1 MADLVSYAIPSLV
14 QGIGQQPDSQRDPG
28 QGETQINGVSSI
40 AEGLRKRDNS
50 RVLAK
55 VSDTP
60 FGDCF
65 IHSILRDQSERYLA
79 VISKS
84 GVRVFE
90 LDGTERPVT
99 VTPEAIAY
107 LSTITDAKEQ
117 IRAVSIADYTYVLNT
132 VKSTAM
138 AAAVAPP
145 AVRPAA
151 HECLIWIKA
160 ANFGGVYTVNVNGK
174 QVEVKTAIQPVV
186 INGLTITENRISTA
200 NVAEALL
207 LSLTTGPVTTF
218 TQALPDTKLNGTKK
232 DLPTTS
238 SGLGSGIKVDIVGDG
253 TKVTSVTMST
263 AGTAYVV
270 GDKVFVA
277 KALLDGGND
286 NTPIEIGQVAALGP
300 ALLTDVTI
308 TRSGSVLWLQS
319 ANPITVQANDA
330 RGNADIT
337 AILNQVQAFTEM
349 PTIAPKGYQIEI
361 TGDPGNFFD
370 GFYVTFTP
378 RSGDFGEGTWKET
391 VSPGAEYKIDQS
403 TMPHVLVR
411 INPTSREFWFGPA
424 DGSTHSGVTLPS
436 WGERVA
442 GDYITAP
449 DPSFIGH
456 TINDVCIFKNRL
468 GFLADENIIMSRTRE
483 FFDFFPETVTTVLD
497 TDPID
502 LTASNN
508 RVSVLRYAVP
518 YMDELIIFSDQ
529 YQFRF
534 NAADTVLT
542 PKSAQITVLTQFEMD
557 AGLRPQQAGAG
568 ILFAQSNGQYSL
580 VREFS
585 VRGSGTSLTAD
596 AQDLTGHVSS
606 YLPAGLFKGTVNDT
620 GNSAYFISDTAGHEK
635 RIYVYKYY
643 FRNTGDGV
651 QRIQSSWSH
660 WELNGADKILQV
672 VCLLEN
678 LYLLVQYGDKVYLEV
693 IPVMDRAK
701 ESVTGRPLLL
711 LDRLI
716 STTTETLI
724 SVQTSTS
731 VRVAPGVYSEERNQ
745 TTWKLPFAVAAK
757 TQAWALRSTTSTKW
771 NDGVLLGEITSGD
784 TITARGDWSA
794 ADIYFGEVYQFRY
807 RFSRFKMMKEI
818 GGGKSAVNTIR
829 TQVRQAKLGYH
840 ESGYFEVHVTPEHRT
855 PAVYRFDGS
864 TIAVRGAMI
873 GHFPVEA
880 DRQRYFEGVF
890 NIPIMSRGERC
901 IVDLINP
908 TPHPCKFNTCE
919 WVAVITGKARALQ

>member
-1 MADLVSYAIPSLV
+1 LAELVSYVIPSLV
-14 QGIGQQPDSQRDPG
+14 QGISQQPDSQRDPG
-28 QGETQINGVSSI
+28 QGEIQINGVSSI
-40 AEGLRKRDNS
+40 TEGLRKRDNS
-50 RVLAK
+50 RVLAQ
-55 VSDTP
+55 VSGSP
-60 FGDCF
+60 FGDAF
-65 IHSILRDQSERYLA
+65 IHSILRDQNERYLA
-79 VISKS
+79 VISKTS
-84 GVRVFE
+84 VRVFE
-90 LDGTERPVT
+90 LDGTERRVT
-99 VTPEAIAY
+99 VSPQAVAY
-107 LSTITDAKEQ
+107 LSNITDARRQ

-132 VKSTAM
+132 IKPTAM
-138 AAAVAPP
+138 SPAVAPP
-145 AVRPAA
+145 ATRPAA
-151 HECLIWIKA
+151 HECLIWVKA
-160 ANFGGVYTVNVNGK
+160 ANYGGSYIVNVNGK

-186 INGLTITENRISTA
+186 TNGLTITENRISTA
-200 NVAEALL
+200 DVAEALR

-238 SGLGSGIKVDIVGDG
+238 SGLGSGIKVDVVGDG
-253 TKVTSVTMST
+253 TKVTSVTMVK
-263 AGTAYVV
+263 AGTAYAV

-277 KALLDGGND
+277 KALLEGGND
-286 NTPIEIGQVAALGP
+286 NTPIEVGQVAALGP
-300 ALLTDVTI
+300 APLTGVTI

-337 AILNQVQAFTEM
+337 AILNQVQAFTEL

-361 TGDPGNFFD
+361 TGDPGNNFD
-370 GFYVTFTP
+370 GYYVTFNP
-378 RSGDFGEGTWKET
+378 RSGGFGEGAWKET

-411 INPTSREFWFGPA
+411 LNPITRDFWFGPA
-424 DGSTHSGVTLPS
+424 DGSTHSGVTVPS
-436 WGERVA
+436 WGQRVA

-449 DPSFIGH
+449 DPSFIGN
-456 TINDVCIFKNRL
+456 TINDVFIYKNRL
-468 GFLADENIIMSRTRE
+468 GFLSDENIILSRTRE
-483 FFDFFPETVTTVLD
+483 FFEFFPETVTTILD

-518 YMDELIIFSDQ
+518 YQDELIVFSDQ

-534 NAADTVLT
+534 NAAESVLT

-568 ILFAQSNGQYSL
+568 ILFSQSNGQYSL

-585 VRGSGTSLTAD
+585 VRGAGTSLVAD

-606 YLPAGLFKGTVNDT
+606 FLPANLYKASVNDT
-620 GNSAYFISDTAGHEK
+620 GNSAYFISGAAGHEK

-651 QRIQSSWSH
+651 QRIQSSWSY
-660 WELNGADKILQV
+660 WSLNGADKILQI

-678 LYLLVQYGDKVYLEV
+678 LYLLAQYGNRVYLEV

-701 ESVTGRPLLL
+701 EPVDGRPALL
-711 LDRLI
+711 LDRAI
-716 STTTETLI
+716 STTTETPA
-724 SVQTSTS
+724 S
-731 VRVAPGVYSEERNQ
+731 VRVAPGVYSAERNE
-745 TTWKLPFAVAAK
+745 TTWRLPFTVAAK
-757 TQAWALRSTTSTKW
+757 TQAWALVTRSSPDW
-771 NDGVLLGEITSGD
+771 NDGVLLGEITSGNI
-784 TITARGDWSA
+784 ITARGDRSA
-794 ADIYFGEVYQFRY
+794 MDIYFGEAYEFRY

-818 GGGKSAVNTIR
+818 GGGKSAVNTMR

-855 PAVYRFDGS
+855 PAVYRFDGC
-864 TIAVRGAMI
+864 TIDVRGTMI
-873 GHFPVEA
+873 GHLPIET

>member
-14 QGIGQQPDSQRDPG
+14 QGISQQPDSQRDPG

-50 RVLAK
+50 RVLAQ
-55 VSDTP
+55 VSGSP

-79 VISKS
+79 VISKT
-84 GVRVFE
+84 GIRVFE
-90 LDGTERPVT
+90 LDGTERRVT
-99 VTPEAIAY
+99 VSPQAVAY
-107 LSTITDAKEQ
+107 LSNITDARRQ

-132 VKSTAM
+132 VRPTAM
-138 AAAVAPP
+138 APAVAPP
-145 AVRPAA
+145 AGRPTA
-151 HECLIWIKA
+151 HECLIWLKA
-160 ANFGGVYTVNVNGK
+160 ANYGQTYTVNINGT
-174 QVEVKTAIQPVV
+174 QVEVRTAIQPVV
-186 INGLTITENRISTA
+186 TSGATITENRISTA
-200 NVAEALL
+200 
-207 LSLTTGPVTTF
+207 
-218 TQALPDTKLNGTKK
+218 
-232 DLPTTS
+232 
-238 SGLGSGIKVDIVGDG
+238 DI
-253 TKVTSVTMST
+253 
-263 AGTAYVV
+263 AAQ
-270 GDKVFVA
+270 
-277 KALLDGGND
+277 L
-286 NTPIEIGQVAALGP
+286 VAALKGV
-300 ALLTDVTI
+300 AGVTV
-308 TRSGSVLWLQS
+308 TQLGKSSVIWVQS

-330 RGNADIT
+330 RGNADIS
-337 AILNQVQAFTEM
+337 AILGSVQSFTEL
-349 PTIAPKGYQIEI
+349 PTIGPTGYQIEI
-361 TGDPGNFFD
+361 VGDPGNAFD
-370 GFYVTFTP
+370 GYYVRFTAK
-378 RSGDFGEGTWKET
+378 SGAYGEGSWSEI
-391 VSPGAEYKIDQS
+391 VSPGVQYKIDQA

-411 INPTSREFWFGPA
+411 LNPTSREFWFGPA
-424 DGSTHSGVTLPS
+424 DGSTHAGVTVPS
-436 WGERVA
+436 WGQRVA
-442 GDYITAP
+442 GDYDTAP
-449 DPSFIGH
+449 DPSFIGN
-456 TINDVCIFKNRL
+456 TINDVFIYKNRL
-468 GFLADENIIMSRTRE
+468 GFLADENIILSRTRE
-483 FFDFFPETVTTVLD
+483 FFEFFPETVTSVLD

-518 YMDELIIFSDQ
+518 YQDELIVFSDQ

-580 VREFS
+580 IREFS
-585 VRGSGTSLTAD
+585 VRGAGTSLVAD

-606 YLPAGLFKGTVNDT
+606 FLPANLYKVSVNDT
-620 GNSAYFISDTAGHEK
+620 GNSAYFISGSAGHEK

-643 FRNTGDGV
+643 FRNAGDGA
-651 QRIQSSWSH
+651 QRIQSSWSY

-678 LYLLVQYGDKVYLEV
+678 LYVLAQYGSRVFLEV
-693 IPVMDRAK
+693 MPVMDRAK
-701 ESVTGRPLLL
+701 EPVSGRPSLL
-711 LDRLI
+711 LDRAI
-716 STTTETLI
+716 STTTETPA
-724 SVQTSTS
+724 S
-731 VRVAPGVYSEERNQ
+731 VRVAPGLYSEERNQ

-757 TQAWALRSTTSTKW
+757 TQAWALVSGTSLDW
-771 NDGVLLGEITSGD
+771 NDGVLLGEITSGN

-794 ADIYFGEVYQFRY
+794 IDIYFGEAYQFRY
-807 RFSRFKMMKEI
+807 RFSRFKLMKEI
-818 GGGKSAVNTIR
+818 GGGKSAVNTMR

-864 TIAVRGAMI
+864 TIAVRGSMI
-873 GHFPVEA
+873 GHLPVET

-901 IVDLINP
+901 IVDLMNP